1 MLRFQL
7 ACAERGAC
15 LPFLAYAR
23 IGVSVPAPSCGID
36 GNVRAGAAVPA
47 PAVRPGERA
56 TAVLVAAGLHMTAS
70 VTCLERGG
78 PGEIVFVRGREG
90 RIFRARVAG
99 PGKVEAMLP

>member
-23 IGVSVPAPSCGID
+23 IGVSVPAPSCGMD
-36 GNVRAGAAVPA
+36 GNVRAGSAAPA

-56 TAVLVAAGLHMTAS
+56 TAVLVGAGLRMTAS
-70 VTCLERGG
+70 VTCLERGAS
-78 PGEIVFVRGREG
+78 GEIILVRGREG

-99 PGKVEAMLP
+99 PGQVEATLP